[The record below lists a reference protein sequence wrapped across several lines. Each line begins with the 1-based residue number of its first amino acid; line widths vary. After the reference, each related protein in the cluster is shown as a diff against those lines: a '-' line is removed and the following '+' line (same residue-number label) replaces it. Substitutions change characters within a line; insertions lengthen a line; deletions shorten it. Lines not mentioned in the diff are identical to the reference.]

1 MKKPKIRFKG
11 FQGEWETSPLSQI
24 ATMHARIGWQNLR
37 KDEFL
42 SKGDY
47 YLITGTDF
55 VDGIIDYQ
63 TCHYVTEDRYNQDKN
78 IQLKEGSI
86 LITKDGTLGKVAY
99 VESLDKPATLNA
111 GVFNVVC
118 KKGNTDSRFLFQYL
132 KSPRLMNHVNST
144 ATGGTIK
151 HLNQNILVNFPICLP
166 EKKEQEF
173 IASYFH
179 HLDALIQSTTKKIE
193 SLKQV
198 KAASLQSMFPQ
209 EGETTP
215 RVRFKGFE
223 GEWEKVQLNS
233 FAKRVT
239 RKNSHLEST
248 LALTIASAHGLVS
261 QIDYFN
267 NLVVGSNISNYY
279 LLKKGEFAYNK
290 SYSNGY
296 PFGSVKRLDKY
307 EQGILSTLY
316 ITFCIDDSI
325 SSDYLTHYFDTT
337 LWHRDVAENAAEGAR
352 NHGLL
357 NIGAEDFLKI
367 KIVKPQSIAEQ
378 RAIASYFTTL
388 DRQIT
393 LQTQRLEKLKQI
405 KEACLDNMFV

>member
-1 MKKPKIRFKG
+1 MKEPKIRFKG
-11 FQGEWETSPLSQI
+11 F
-24 ATMHARIGWQNLR
+24 R
-37 KDEFL
+37 
-42 SKGDY
+42 
-47 YLITGTDF
+47 
-55 VDGIIDYQ
+55 
-63 TCHYVTEDRYNQDKN
+63 
-78 IQLKEGSI
+78 
-86 LITKDGTLGKVAY
+86 
-99 VESLDKPATLNA
+99 
-111 GVFNVVC
+111 
-118 KKGNTDSRFLFQYL
+118 
-132 KSPRLMNHVNST
+132 
-144 ATGGTIK
+144 
-151 HLNQNILVNFPICLP
+151 
-166 EKKEQEF
+166 
-173 IASYFH
+173 
-179 HLDALIQSTTKKIE
+179 
-193 SLKQV
+193 
-198 KAASLQSMFPQ
+198 
-209 EGETTP
+209 
-215 RVRFKGFE
+215 

-279 LLKKGEFAYNK
+279 LLNKGEFAYNK

-357 NIGAEDFLKI
+357 NISAEDFFKI
-367 KIVKPQSIAEQ
+367 KIVKPQSKAEQRAIASYFTTLDCLINLQSQRLEKLKQVKAASLQSMFPQEGETTPRVRFKGFEGEWEECLLKDKVNNITTGKLDANAMVPNGKYRFYTCGKEYFKIDKYAFDDEALLISGNGENVGYIHYYNGKFNAYQRTYVLTSFTLNVFYLEHYLKARLSIRINKEKSVANTPYIKMDTISDMNVLYPNDIAEQ

-405 KEACLDNMFV
+405 KAACLDKMFV